1 LIDKYDHPETVW
13 MSAHWPAL
21 VFLATIFVVL
31 TVLPL
36 ITWRWDRKDE
46 EAQVANYYGRARR
59 RSRPPATGRLGDQVS
74 STAPERSWA
83 YHTAMNDSTAH
94 TPMNTPTAG

>member
-1 LIDKYDHPETVW
+1 
-13 MSAHWPAL
+13 
-21 VFLATIFVVL
+21 VL

-59 RSRPPATGRLGDQVS
+59 RPRPPTTGRLGDQVS
-74 STAPERSWA
+74 STAPVRSWA
-83 YHTAMNDSTAH
+83 NHTAMNDSTAH

>member
-1 LIDKYDHPETVW
+1 LIDEYDHPETVW

-36 ITWRWDRKDE
+36 ITRRWDRKDE
-46 EAQVANYYGRARR
+46 EA
-59 RSRPPATGRLGDQVS
+59 
-74 STAPERSWA
+74 AP
-83 YHTAMNDSTAH
+83 
-94 TPMNTPTAG
+94 